1 VNKEKVV
8 AIAAVSLVA
17 YTLALGLFNSA
28 SSPAPVQTRDTISSG
43 GAVKAIGV
51 MVYSDVNVTN
61 RLTSIDWG
69 VVEPGEDKNVI
80 CYIRN
85 EGNFAVTLSL
95 LTENWS
101 PSNASQYITLS
112 WNYDGHSIGLGEI
125 VEVTINLDVSDSVS
139 GITDFSFDLVIV
151 GSG

>member
-1 VNKEKVV
+1 MNKEKVV

-28 SSPAPVQTRDTISSG
+28 SSPLQTNSRISSG

-51 MVYSDVNVTN
+51 MIYSDASATT

-69 VVEPGEDKNVI
+69 ILEPDESKSVTL
-80 CYIRN
+80 YIRN
-85 EGNFAVTLSL
+85 EGNYAVTLSL
-95 LTENWS
+95 LTENWN
-101 PSNASQYITLS
+101 PSIASQHMTLS
-112 WNYDGHSIGLGEI
+112 WNREGQSVNPSEI
-125 VEVTINLDVSDSVS
+125 VDATLTLAVSPGVS
-139 GITDFSFDLVIV
+139 GITDFYFDVVII

>member
-1 VNKEKVV
+1 LNKERVV

-28 SSPAPVQTRDTISSG
+28 SSPLQTNSRMSSG
-43 GAVKAIGV
+43 GAVKTIGV
-51 MVYSDVNVTN
+51 MVYSDANATD

-69 VVEPGEDKNVI
+69 IVEPGEDKNVI

-112 WNYDGHSIGLGEI
+112 WNYDGHSMGLGEI
-125 VEVTINLDVSDSVS
+125 VEVTINLAVSDSVS
-139 GITDFSFDLVIV
+139 GITDFSFDVVIV

>member
-1 VNKEKVV
+1 MNKERIV
-8 AIAAVSLVA
+8 AVAAVSLVA

-28 SSPAPVQTRDTISSG
+28 SSPVQTRDTIGSG

-51 MVYSDVNVTN
+51 TVYSDVAATT

-69 VVEPGEDKNVI
+69 IVEPGEDKNEI

-101 PSNASQYITLS
+101 PSTASQYITLS
-112 WNYDGHSIGLGEI
+112 WNYDGHSLGLGEI
-125 VEVTINLDVSDSVS
+125 VEVTINLAVSSSVT

>member
-1 VNKEKVV
+1 VKWERTV

-28 SSPAPVQTRDTISSG
+28 SSQATVQTRDTISSG

-51 MVYSDVNVTN
+51 MVYSDENAAN

-69 VVEPGEDKNVI
+69 IVEPGEDKNVI

-101 PSNASQYITLS
+101 PPTASQYITLS

-139 GITDFSFDLVIV
+139 GITDFSFDIVIV

>member
-1 VNKEKVV
+1 MSKEKIV
-8 AIAAVSLVA
+8 AVAAVSLVA

-28 SSPAPVQTRDTISSG
+28 SSPVQTRDTISSG

-51 MVYSDVNVTN
+51 MVYSDISAVN

-69 VVEPGEDKNVI
+69 IVEPGDNKNVI

-85 EGNFAVTLSL
+85 EGNFPVTLSL

-101 PSNASQYITLS
+101 PSSASQYITLS
-112 WNYDGHSIGLGEI
+112 WNYDGHSIDLGEI
-125 VEVTINLDVSDSVS
+125 VEVTINLAVSDSVS

>member
-1 VNKEKVV
+1 
-8 AIAAVSLVA
+8 
-17 YTLALGLFNSA
+17 
-28 SSPAPVQTRDTISSG
+28 
-43 GAVKAIGV
+43 
-51 MVYSDVNVTN
+51 MYSDVAATT

-69 VVEPGEDKNVI
+69 IVEPGEDKNEI

-101 PSNASQYITLS
+101 PSTASQYITLS
-112 WNYDGHSIGLGEI
+112 WNYDGHSLGLGEI
-125 VEVTINLDVSDSVS
+125 VEVTINLAVSSSVT

>member
-1 VNKEKVV
+1 MNRERII

-28 SSPAPVQTRDTISSG
+28 SSPVQTRDTISSG

-51 MVYSDVNVTN
+51 MVYSDVNAAN

-69 VVEPGEDKNVI
+69 IVEPGENKNVI

-101 PSNASQYITLS
+101 PSNASQYIALS
-112 WNYDGHSIGLGEI
+112 WNYYGHSIGLGEI
-125 VEVTINLDVSDSVS
+125 VEVTINLAVSDSVS
-139 GITDFSFDLVIV
+139 GITDFSFDVVIV

>member
-1 VNKEKVV
+1 MSKERIV
-8 AIAAVSLVA
+8 AVAAVSLVA

-28 SSPAPVQTRDTISSG
+28 SSPVQTRDTISSG

-51 MVYSDVNVTN
+51 MVYSDISAVN

-69 VVEPGEDKNVI
+69 IVEPGDNKNVI

-85 EGNFAVTLSL
+85 EGNFPVTLSL

-101 PSNASQYITLS
+101 PSSASQYITLS
-112 WNYDGHSIGLGEI
+112 WNYDGHSIDLGEI
-125 VEVTINLDVSDSVS
+125 VEVTINLAVSDSVS

>member
-28 SSPAPVQTRDTISSG
+28 SSPVQTRDTISSG

-51 MVYSDVNVTN
+51 MVYSDVNAAN

-69 VVEPGEDKNVI
+69 IVEPGEDKNAT

-95 LTENWS
+95 VTENWS

-139 GITDFSFDLVIV
+139 GITDFSFDVVIV

>member
-1 VNKEKVV
+1 LNKERVV

-28 SSPAPVQTRDTISSG
+28 SSPLQTNSRMSSG

-51 MVYSDVNVTN
+51 MVYSDANATD

-69 VVEPGEDKNVI
+69 IVEPGEDKNVI

-101 PSNASQYITLS
+101 PSNASQYITSS

-125 VEVTINLDVSDSVS
+125 VEVTINLGVSDSVS
-139 GITDFSFDLVIV
+139 GITDFSFDVVIV

>member
-28 SSPAPVQTRDTISSG
+28 SSPLQANSRISSG

-51 MVYSDVNVTN
+51 MVYSDVNAAN

-69 VVEPGEDKNVI
+69 IVEPGEDKNAI

-139 GITDFSFDLVIV
+139 GITDFSFDVVIV